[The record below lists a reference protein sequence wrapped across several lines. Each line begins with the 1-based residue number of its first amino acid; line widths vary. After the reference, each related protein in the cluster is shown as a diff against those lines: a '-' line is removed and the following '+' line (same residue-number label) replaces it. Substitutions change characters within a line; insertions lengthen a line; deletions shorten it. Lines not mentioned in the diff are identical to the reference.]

1 MQDLLIYLSCGL
13 SAGIVG
19 GYLGLGGGI
28 VMVPFMTLLMGLDIK
43 TAVPVSMTAIVVNS
57 ISASNEYL
65 KKNMV
70 NIELALMLAVFTVLG
85 NITGSYL
92 SDVIPGDFIK
102 LLFSAVLLYTAVSF
116 IRKKKNAGTLAPE
129 SSRGTYFFVTV
140 FVTFF
145 TGLISALIGIGGG
158 IIIIPVLF
166 LVLNLPLTIVRGTW
180 SFTFGFAAAAST
192 AVYFINDRIDF
203 HLVPPIIVG
212 IIIGGKIG
220 GFLGTKAKPF
230 AVKLA
235 FFVLLLY
242 TAFKLAYEPLRR
254 LL

>member
-28 VMVPFMTLLMGLDIK
+28 IMVPFMTLLMGLDIK

-70 NIELALMLAVFTVLG
+70 DIELALTLAVFTVLG
-85 NITGSYL
+85 NVTGSYL
-92 SDVIPGDFIK
+92 SDVIPGEYIK
-102 LLFSAVLLYTAVSF
+102 LLFSVVLLYTAFSF
-116 IRKKKNAGTLAPE
+116 IRKKKNSELSFPE
-129 SSRGTYFFVTV
+129 TGRGIYFFVTV

-230 AVKLA
+230 AIKLA
-235 FFVLLLY
+235 FFILLLY

-254 LL
+254 ML

>member
-28 VMVPFMTLLMGLDIK
+28 IMVPFMTLLMGLDIK

-70 NIELALMLAVFTVLG
+70 DIELALTLAVFTVLG
-85 NITGSYL
+85 NVTGSYM
-92 SDVIPGDFIK
+92 SDVIPGDYIK
-102 LLFSAVLLYTAVSF
+102 LLFSAVLLYTAISF
-116 IRKKKNAGTLAPE
+116 IRRKKNSELSAPKTG
-129 SSRGTYFFVTV
+129 RGTYLFVTV

-235 FFVLLLY
+235 FFILLLY
-242 TAFKLAYEPLRR
+242 TAFKLAYEPLMRM
-254 LL
+254 L